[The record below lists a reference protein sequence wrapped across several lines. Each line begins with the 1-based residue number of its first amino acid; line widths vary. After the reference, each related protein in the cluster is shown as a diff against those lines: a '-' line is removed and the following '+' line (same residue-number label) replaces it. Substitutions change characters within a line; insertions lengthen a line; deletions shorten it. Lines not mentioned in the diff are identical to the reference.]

1 MIHIDNERYL
11 SHQDMAE
18 RFGVTRRTIRRWWY
32 DGALPSPA
40 YQGRTPYWPERE
52 LNAHLKSKFRSIN
65 NA

>member
-1 MIHIDNERYL
+1 MIQIDNERYL
-11 SHQDMAE
+11 SHRDMAE

-52 LNAHLKSKFRSIN
+52 LNAHLRSKFRSIN

>member
-1 MIHIDNERYL
+1 MIQIDNERYL
-11 SHQDMAE
+11 SHRDMAE

-52 LNAHLKSKFRSIN
+52 LNAHIKSKFRSIN

>member
-1 MIHIDNERYL
+1 MIQIDNERYL
-11 SHQDMAE
+11 SHRDMAE

>member
-1 MIHIDNERYL
+1 MIQINNERYL
-11 SHQDMAE
+11 SHRDMAE
-18 RFGVTRRTIRRWWY
+18 RFSVTRRTIRRWWY

-65 NA
+65 KA

>member
-1 MIHIDNERYL
+1 MIQINNERYL

-52 LNAHLKSKFRSIN
+52 LNAHLTSKFRSIN

>member
-1 MIHIDNERYL
+1 MIQIDNERYL
-11 SHQDMAE
+11 SHRDMAE

-52 LNAHLKSKFRSIN
+52 LNAHLKNKFRSIN

>member
-11 SHQDMAE
+11 SHRDMAE

-32 DGALPSPA
+32 DGTLPSPV
-40 YQGRTPYWPERE
+40 YQGRTPCWPEGE

-65 NA
+65 HA